1 MYVSILLYK
10 KHRKSKLV
18 TLSHMYNVKITL
30 KKSQIYKIII
40 LQGREELIII
50 ALYSMKNCF
59 TPKIRPLKLTRWY
72 YSPFHK

>member
-1 MYVSILLYK
+1 
-10 KHRKSKLV
+10 
-18 TLSHMYNVKITL
+18 MYNVKITL